1 MRPVRFPAALVAVA
15 VLVCVGCGSDFARG
29 VLVDQAPSPPGATD
43 ADAFPCDVYAVLET
57 SCAPCHAGN
66 MYVVSLRTR
75 DVWLSARL
83 DGTSYGQYA
92 ADQVVAEKMPPPT
105 AVTQPSPSDRAVLAG
120 WVAARMPAG
129 ACGPLTPP
137 ER

>member
-1 MRPVRFPAALVAVA
+1 MRTLTFPAALVAVLA
-15 VLVCVGCGSDFARG
+15 CAGCGTDFAGG
-29 VLVDQAPSPPGATD
+29 VLVDQPPPPSPAATD
-43 ADAFPCDVYAVLET
+43 DNAFPCDVYALLET
-57 SCAPCHAGN
+57 NCAPCHAGN

-75 DVWLSARL
+75 DVWLTARW

-105 AVTQPSPSDRAVLAG
+105 AVAQPSARDRAVLAG
-120 WVAARMPAG
+120 WVAAGMSAG
-129 ACGPLTPP
+129 SCGPLTPP